1 MKLSLVVPI
10 YNVEKYVEQCLRS
23 IFEQDTTEEF
33 EVVIVDDCG
42 TDQSMDIVHRV
53 VADYPA
59 FEGRVHLVYHPKNLG
74 IGQVR
79 KSGIQAAQGEYVYV
93 IDSDDWIQPYAVRRI
108 LQIID
113 DYHTD
118 VILFGY
124 DDLRITKKPTNSKYA
139 PTKVEL
145 VDPKYCMKETLL
157 ANIYYTVWWN
167 KAIRRSIIVDNQL
180 YPSQL
185 VNMNEDL
192 CCSYRIFYFATS
204 AVQCRDIL
212 YIYRENPDSIIH
224 TLSQRF
230 QRSEQGFL
238 NIIQEMNQFFQDHRI
253 TDSKILKGF
262 DEYHITIITQL
273 AFYGNLS
280 QLEAKRDLFKSVTI
294 NKILH
299 TQLDRQWYA
308 KLIVIAWKLRL
319 WPIVYALRWISK
331 RRRG

>member
-1 MKLSLVVPI
+1 MKLSLVIPI

-42 TDQSMDIVHRV
+42 TDRSMDIVHRV

-59 FEGRVHLVYHPKNLG
+59 FEGRVHFVYHPKNLG

-79 KSGIQAAQGEYVYV
+79 KSGAIAASGEYIFM

-108 LQIID
+108 FQLI
-113 DYHTD
+113 HKHPAD
-118 VILFGY
+118 VILFGF
-124 DDLRITKKPTNSKYA
+124 DDLRKKDKPTQKGLT
-139 PTKVEL
+139 PTKVQSI
-145 VDPKYCMKETLL
+145 DPMRCMEQTLMG
-157 ANIYYTVWWN
+157 NIYYAVFWN
-167 KAIRRSIIVDNQL
+167 KAIRRSIIIDNNI
-180 YPSQL
+180 YAPEK

-192 CCSYRIFYFATS
+192 CCSYRIFYFAKNV
-204 AVQCRDIL
+204 VQCQDIL
-212 YIYRENPDSIIH
+212 YIYRVNPNSISQ

-238 NIIQEMNQFFQDHRI
+238 NIIQEMNQFFQDNKI
-253 TDSKILKGF
+253 TDKGAVNGF

-280 QLEAKRDLFKSVTI
+280 QLGAKRDLFNSVTI
-294 NKILH
+294 NKIIH
-299 TQLDRQWYA
+299 TKEDRQWYA

-319 WPIVYALRWISK
+319 WPIVHALRWISK